1 MQRVSQR
8 VASTR
13 PELFHGTFPHQGL
26 QIPVGGRRGKS
37 RGLGDRGQGMF
48 TRPKADQ
55 RSEHRHGSPH
65 GSADADAVGAVGRG
79 GKWLQQRE
87 LPLAVVED
95 PRVSHNANSIQWP
108 ILPGQD
114 LAHQALNFPDLE
126 FQERAL
132 PVYRGAGT
140 GMASRGRVE
149 S

>member
-13 PELFHGTFPHQGL
+13 PQLLHGTFPRQGL
-26 QIPVGGRRGKS
+26 QIPVSGRCGKS
-37 RGLGDRGQGMF
+37 RGLGDRGQGVF

-55 RSEHRHGSPH
+55 RSEHRHGASH
-65 GSADADAVGAVGRG
+65 GSAHAAGAVGRG
-79 GKWLQQRE
+79 GNRLQQRE

-95 PRVSHNANSIQWP
+95 PRVSHNADSIQWP
-108 ILPGQD
+108 IVPGQD
-114 LAHQALNFPDLE
+114 LTHQALNFPVPE
-126 FQERAL
+126 FQEVAL

-149 S
+149 R